1 LFKRK
6 HHQSIAN
13 VLQQLNHHLLKKHCC
28 YFGGGTAIAL
38 LQDEYR
44 ESVDID
50 FLVSDLG
57 HYRELRQLLTGSDG
71 IRSIANKDSE
81 LVLAREIRADQY
93 GIRAIIHSG
102 DSKIKF
108 EIVLEGRIS
117 FENPGP
123 KDQIGSITT
132 LTRLDLVASKLLANS
147 DRWNDRAVFSRDI
160 IDLVMLDP
168 SKDELVNALAK
179 AYTAYGESIHR
190 DLRKAIDSLLSN
202 EGRLEESMRMLQMNL
217 PRAMLWQKLND
228 LRSNEFL
235 VYSKDE

>member
-1 LFKRK
+1 M
-6 HHQSIAN
+6 
-13 VLQQLNHHLLKKHCC
+13 
-28 YFGGGTAIAL
+28 
-38 LQDEYR
+38 
-44 ESVDID
+44 
-50 FLVSDLG
+50 
-57 HYRELRQLLTGSDG
+57 
-71 IRSIANKDSE
+71 
-81 LVLAREIRADQY
+81 
-93 GIRAIIHSG
+93 
-102 DSKIKF
+102 
-108 EIVLEGRIS
+108 
-117 FENPGP
+117 
-123 KDQIGSITT
+123 
-132 LTRLDLVASKLLANS
+132 VASKLLANS

-202 EGRLEESMRMLQMNL
+202 EGRLEKSMRMLQMNL